1 MRPEAQALRVHPEN
15 QGAPTACWSPGGG
28 PQREG
33 RAAAS
38 CIARETWSAE
48 AAIDRSRASGLRR
61 SAGEEMKASTEPLWA
76 TSRHSTPAS
85 RSGAVRSML
94 SPQACRQLVPASTLF
109 SLSLPPLLSLLPR
122 INLRLATTTAFSCNQ
137 LHTKVV
143 LPAEAL
149 RRHDI

>member
-61 SAGEEMKASTEPLWA
+61 IAGEERKASTEPLWA

-94 SPQACRQLVPASTLF
+94 SPRRLCNWSSSLFFIFSLPSPPPLPLPPPSYQPKTCDHHGVLLQPAAHESCSACRSA
-109 SLSLPPLLSLLPR
+109 
-122 INLRLATTTAFSCNQ
+122 
-137 LHTKVV
+137 
-143 LPAEAL
+143 
-149 RRHDI
+149 